1 MDDSNATDAAER
13 TQPQKNAQMAELY
26 EWVESALFAVIVML
40 AIFTFFV
47 RPATV
52 DGSSMVPTLH
62 NGERLVL
69 QQIGYSEP
77 QYGDIVVVDRT
88 KDGEPP
94 IVKRVIGKGGDTI
107 YIDFETHE
115 VWRNNDLLDENYIN
129 EPTENQFDI
138 RFPVEVPEGC
148 IFVMGDNR
156 NHSLDSR
163 SSEIG
168 MVDLRCIL
176 GKAVFRFFPFNKIGG
191 IS

>member
-1 MDDSNATDAAER
+1 MDEINVQEPL
-13 TQPQKNAQMAELY
+13 QPQEPQINRMGELY

-40 AIFTFFV
+40 TIFTFFV

-62 NGERLVL
+62 NAERLVL
-69 QQIGYSEP
+69 QQFGYSDLE
-77 QYGDIVVVDRT
+77 YGDIVVVDRT

-107 YIDFETHE
+107 YIDFETHD
-115 VWRNNDLLDENYIN
+115 VWRNDELLDEPYIN
-129 EPTENQFDI
+129 EPTANQFDI
-138 RFPVEVPEGC
+138 EFPVEVPQGC
-148 IFVMGDNR
+148 VFVMGDNR

-163 SSEIG
+163 SSDIG
-168 MVDLRCIL
+168 MVDLRCVM
-176 GKAVFRFFPFNKIGG
+176 GKAIFRFFPLSKIGG

>member
-1 MDDSNATDAAER
+1 MDEINMQEPL
-13 TQPQKNAQMAELY
+13 QPQEPKINRMGELY

-40 AIFTFFV
+40 TIFTFFV

-62 NGERLVL
+62 NAERLVL
-69 QQIGYSEP
+69 QQFGYSDLE
-77 QYGDIVVVDRT
+77 YGDIVVVDRT

-107 YIDFETHE
+107 YIDFETHD
-115 VWRNNDLLDENYIN
+115 VWRNDELLDEPYIN
-129 EPTENQFDI
+129 EPTANQFDI
-138 RFPVEVPEGC
+138 EFPVEVPQGC
-148 IFVMGDNR
+148 VFVMGDNR

-163 SSEIG
+163 SSDIG
-168 MVDLRCIL
+168 MVDLRCVM
-176 GKAVFRFFPFNKIGG
+176 GKAIFRFFPLSKIGG

>member
-1 MDDSNATDAAER
+1 MDDQEIQESIPSPESGKYA
-13 TQPQKNAQMAELY
+13 MGELY
-26 EWVESALFAVIVML
+26 EWVESALFAVVVML
-40 AIFTFFV
+40 TIFTFFV

-62 NGERLVL
+62 NAERLVL
-69 QQIGYSEP
+69 QQIGYNDP

-88 KDGEPP
+88 GKGEPP

-107 YIDFETHE
+107 YINFETHE
-115 VWRNNDLLDENYIN
+115 VWRNDELLDEPYIN
-129 EPTENQFDI
+129 EPTSNQFDI
-138 RFPVEVPEGC
+138 QFPIEVPRGT

-168 MVDLRCIL
+168 MVDLRSVM
-176 GKAVFRFFPFNKIGG
+176 GKAIFRFFPFNKFGG
-191 IS
+191 FS

>member
-1 MDDSNATDAAER
+1 MQEPL
-13 TQPQKNAQMAELY
+13 QPQEIRNNRAQELY

-40 AIFTFFV
+40 TIFTFFV

-62 NGERLVL
+62 NAERLVL
-69 QQIGYSEP
+69 QQIGYTDP
-77 QYGDIVVVDRT
+77 QYGDIVVVDRSQSE
-88 KDGEPP
+88 EPP

-107 YIDFETHE
+107 YINFETHE
-115 VWRNNDLLDENYIN
+115 VWRNDELLDEPYIN
-129 EPTENQFDI
+129 EPTTNQFDI
-138 RFPVEVPEGC
+138 QFPVEVPQGS

-168 MVDLRCIL
+168 MVDLRCVM
-176 GKAVFRFFPFNKIGG
+176 GKAIYRFFPFNKIGG